1 MGRVFHVYYSPVKTI
16 FATSKPESMSRK
28 VRVRFAPSPTG
39 PLHMGGIRTALYNYL
54 LAKQQG
60 GDFILRIED
69 TDQNRYV
76 PGAEQYII
84 ESLKWCG
91 IEPNEGVGFGDGPHA
106 PYRQS
111 ERKHLYRQY
120 ADKLIASGNAYYAFD
135 TAEDLAQMRQ
145 NLQAQGVPNPAYNS
159 VTRQYMKNSLT
170 LSHDEV
176 EKRLADGDPYV
187 IRFKMPRNEE
197 VKFHDE
203 IRGWV
208 VFNTSQLDD
217 KVLFKSD
224 GMPTYHLANVADD
237 YMMQITH
244 VIRGEEWLSSA
255 PLHVLLYRALG
266 IEEVMPKFAHLSLI
280 LKPDGN
286 GKLSKRDGDRL
297 GFPSFALN
305 WTDPETK
312 EISVGYRERGFF
324 PEAFINFLALLG
336 WNPGGDL
343 EVMSKEEM
351 IKLFSLEKV
360 HKAGARFDFE
370 KAKWFNHQY
379 LKQKPEAEL
388 AEAIKPQI
396 EAKGYKYDAAY
407 VAEFCRLMKERA
419 TFLNDLLEQGYYFF
433 EDVKTF
439 DTETLKKK
447 YKKESRETFNKII
460 EVLSASS
467 DFTATGLEKVLK
479 EFITANGLKIG
490 EVMPVLRLALAGTM
504 QGPTVFDM
512 MALLGKERAI
522 PRLLKSFNFF
532 DSL

>member
-1 MGRVFHVYYSPVKTI
+1 
-16 FATSKPESMSRK
+16 MSRR

-54 LAKQQG
+54 LAKQTG

-69 TDQNRYV
+69 TDQNRFV

-84 ESLKWCG
+84 ETLKWCC

-111 ERKHLYRQY
+111 ERKAMYRKF
-120 ADKLIASGNAYYAFD
+120 ADQLIASEHAYYAFD
-135 TAEDLAQMRQ
+135 TPEDLEQMRA
-145 NLQAQGVPNPAYNS
+145 NMQAQGVPNPAYNS

-170 LSHDEV
+170 LPHDEV
-176 EKRLADGDPYV
+176 KRRLDAGEAYV

-203 IRGWV
+203 IREWV
-208 VFNTSQLDD
+208 SFNSSQLDD

-237 YMMQITH
+237 YLMEVTH

-266 IEEVMPKFAHLSLI
+266 IEDVMPKFAHLSLI

-305 WTDPETK
+305 WTDPESK
-312 EISVGYRERGFF
+312 ETSKGYRERGFF
-324 PEAFINFLALLG
+324 PEAFMNFLALLG
-336 WNPGGDL
+336 WNPGGDI
-343 EVMSKEEM
+343 EIMSKEEM
-351 IKLFSLEKV
+351 IKLFSFEKV

-379 LKQKPEAEL
+379 LKAKPDAEL
-388 AEAIKPQI
+388 AEAIKAEVI
-396 EAKGYKYDAAY
+396 EKGYPYDAAF
-407 VAEFCRLMKERA
+407 VEEFCGLMKERA
-419 TFLNDLLEQGYYFF
+419 TFINDLLDMGYYFF
-433 EDVKTF
+433 EDIKTY
-439 DTETLKKK
+439 DNETIKKK
-447 YKKESRETFNKII
+447 YSKETRAKFDAVIALLNEVSEFNT
-460 EVLSASS
+460 LN
-467 DFTATGLEKVLK
+467 LEKTLK
-479 EFITANGLKIG
+479 EYAASAGIKIG
-490 EVMPVLRLALAGTM
+490 ELMPVLRLALAGTM
-504 QGPTVFDM
+504 QGPPVFNM
-512 MALLGKERAI
+512 MNLLGKEKSIA
-522 PRLLKSFNFF
+522 RLKKSFDYF
-532 DSL
+532 DSI

>member
-1 MGRVFHVYYSPVKTI
+1 
-16 FATSKPESMSRK
+16 MSRR

-69 TDQNRYV
+69 TDQNRFV

-91 IEPNEGVGFGDGPHA
+91 IEPNEGIGFGDGPHA

-111 ERKHLYRQY
+111 ERKAMYREF
-120 ADKLIASGNAYYAFD
+120 ADKLIAQDHAYYAFD
-135 TAEDLAQMRQ
+135 TPEAIEKMKEDLK
-145 NLQAQGVPNPAYNS
+145 AQGVPSPAYNS
-159 VTRQYMKNSLT
+159 VTRQYMQNSLT
-170 LSHDEV
+170 LSNDEV
-176 EKRLADGDPYV
+176 QKRLADGEAYV

-217 KVLFKSD
+217 KVLYKSD

-237 YMMQITH
+237 YMMQVSH

-266 IEEVMPKFAHLSLI
+266 IEDVMPKFAHLSLI

-305 WTDPETK
+305 WTDPETGAP
-312 EISVGYRERGFF
+312 STGYREHGFF

-336 WNPGGDL
+336 WNPGGDK
-343 EVMSKEEM
+343 EIMSLDEM
-351 IKLFSLEKV
+351 VQLFSLEKA
-360 HKAGARFDFE
+360 HKAGARFDYE

-379 LKQKPEAEL
+379 LKAKTDEEL
-388 AEAIKPQI
+388 ALAIKDQI
-396 EAKGYKYDAAY
+396 TAKGFSFDLEFAK
-407 VAEFCRLMKERA
+407 EFCRLMKDRA
-419 TFLNDLLEQGYYFF
+419 TFLTDLLEQGYYFF
-433 EDVKTF
+433 EDVKLY
-439 DTETLKKK
+439 DIETLKKK
-447 YKKESRETFNKII
+447 YNKDKRATLNGVIDAI
-460 EVLSASS
+460 AGTN
-467 DFTATGLEKVLK
+467 DFTAAEVEKNVKEYLNTNSLK
-479 EFITANGLKIG
+479 VG

-504 QGPTVFDM
+504 QGPAVFDM
-512 MALLGKERAI
+512 INLLGKDKTTA
-522 PRLLKSFNFF
+522 RLKKSLDYF

>member
-1 MGRVFHVYYSPVKTI
+1 
-16 FATSKPESMSRK
+16 MSRR

-69 TDQNRYV
+69 TDQNRFV

-84 ESLKWCG
+84 ETLKWCG

-111 ERKHLYRQY
+111 ERKALYRKF
-120 ADKLIASGNAYYAFD
+120 ADQLVENDHAYYAFD
-135 TAEDLAQMRQ
+135 TADELEQMKS
-145 NLQAQGVPNPAYNS
+145 NLKAQGVPNPAYTS
-159 VTRQYMKNSLT
+159 VSRQYMKNSLT
-170 LSHDEV
+170 LPHDEV
-176 EKRLADGDPYV
+176 QHRLANGEPYV
-187 IRFKMPRNEE
+187 IRFKMPRNED

-208 VFNTSQLDD
+208 IFNTSQLDD

-237 YMMQITH
+237 YMMQVTH

-266 IEEVMPKFAHLSLI
+266 IEDVMPKFAHLSLI

-305 WTDPETK
+305 WTDPESK
-312 EISVGYRERGFF
+312 ETSKGYRERGFF
-324 PEAFINFLALLG
+324 PGAFINFLALLG
-336 WNPGGDL
+336 WNPGGDI
-343 EVMSKEEM
+343 EIMSIDEM
-351 IKLFSLEKV
+351 IRLFSFEKV

-379 LKQKPEAEL
+379 LKAKSDDEL
-388 AEAIKPQI
+388 AEAVKPAMA
-396 EAKGYKYDAAY
+396 EKGYTASPAFLR
-407 VAEFCRLMKERA
+407 EFCGLMKERA
-419 TFLNDLLEQGYYFF
+419 TFINDLTEMGYYFF
-433 EDVKTF
+433 EDIKTY
-439 DTETLKKK
+439 DTETIKKK
-447 YKKESRETFNKII
+447 YNKDSRPKFDAVVNLLNEVSEFNTVNLEKT
-460 EVLSASS
+460 LK
-467 DFTATGLEKVLK
+467 DYATGAGIK
-479 EFITANGLKIG
+479 TG
-490 EVMPVLRLALAGTM
+490 ELMPVLRLALAGTM
-504 QGPTVFDM
+504 QGPPVFNM
-512 MALLGKERAI
+512 MNLLGKEKSVA
-522 PRLLKSFNFF
+522 RLKKSFDYF
-532 DSL
+532 DSI

>member
-1 MGRVFHVYYSPVKTI
+1 
-16 FATSKPESMSRK
+16 MSRR

-54 LAKQQG
+54 LAKQTG

-69 TDQNRYV
+69 TDQNRFV

-84 ESLKWCG
+84 ETLKWCG

-111 ERKHLYRQY
+111 ERKAMYRKF
-120 ADKLIASGNAYYAFD
+120 ADQLIASEHAYYAFD
-135 TAEDLAQMRQ
+135 TPEDLEQMRA
-145 NLQAQGVPNPAYNS
+145 NMQAQGVPNPAYNS

-170 LSHDEV
+170 LPHDEV
-176 EKRLADGDPYV
+176 KRRLDAGEAYV

-203 IRGWV
+203 IREWV
-208 VFNTSQLDD
+208 SFNSSQLDD

-237 YMMQITH
+237 YLMEVTH

-266 IEEVMPKFAHLSLI
+266 IEDVMPKFAHLSLI

-305 WTDPETK
+305 WTDPESK
-312 EISVGYRERGFF
+312 ETSKGYRERGFF
-324 PEAFINFLALLG
+324 PEAFMNFLALLG
-336 WNPGGDL
+336 WNPGGDI
-343 EVMSKEEM
+343 EIMSKEEM
-351 IKLFSLEKV
+351 IKLFSFEKV

-379 LKQKPEAEL
+379 LKAKPDAEL
-388 AEAIKPQI
+388 AEAIKAEVI
-396 EAKGYKYDAAY
+396 EKGYPYDAAF
-407 VAEFCRLMKERA
+407 VEEFCGLMKERA
-419 TFLNDLLEQGYYFF
+419 TFINDLLDMGYYFF
-433 EDVKTF
+433 EDIKTY
-439 DTETLKKK
+439 DNETIKKK
-447 YKKESRETFNKII
+447 YSKESRAKFDSVITLLNEVSEFNT
-460 EVLSASS
+460 LN
-467 DFTATGLEKVLK
+467 LEKTLK
-479 EFITANGLKIG
+479 EYAASAGIKIG
-490 EVMPVLRLALAGTM
+490 ELMPVLRLALAGTM
-504 QGPTVFDM
+504 QGPPVFNM
-512 MALLGKERAI
+512 MNLLGKEKSIA
-522 PRLLKSFNFF
+522 RLKKSFDYF
-532 DSL
+532 DSI

>member
-1 MGRVFHVYYSPVKTI
+1 M
-16 FATSKPESMSRK
+16 
-28 VRVRFAPSPTG
+28 RVRFAPSPTG

-76 PGAEQYII
+76 PGAEHYII

-111 ERKHLYRQY
+111 ERKSLYKEY
-120 ADKLIASGNAYYAFD
+120 ADKLLASGNAYYAFD
-135 TAEDLAQMRQ
+135 TTEDLEQMRQ

-159 VTRQYMKNSLT
+159 VTRQYMKNSLS

-176 EKRLADGDPYV
+176 EKRISSGDPYV

-237 YMMQITH
+237 YMMKITH

-305 WTDPETK
+305 WIDPESKDT
-312 EISVGYRERGFF
+312 SVGYRERGFF

-336 WNPGGDL
+336 WNPGGD
-343 EVMSKEEM
+343 KELMTKDEM
-351 IKLFSLEKV
+351 IQLFSFEKV

-379 LKQKPEAEL
+379 LKSKPDSEL
-388 AEAIKPQI
+388 AEAIKDQVI
-396 EAKGYKYDAAY
+396 AKGFTYDAAF
-407 VAEFCRLMKERA
+407 VTEFCRLMKERA
-419 TFLNDLLEQGYYFF
+419 VFLNDLLEQGYYFF
-433 EDVKTF
+433 ADIDKYDV
-439 DTETLKKK
+439 DTLKKK
-447 YKKESRETFNKII
+447 YSKDKRAIFNNIT
-460 EVLSASS
+460 EAVSAAE
-467 DFTATGLEKVLK
+467 DFTAAGLDKTVKEVLAAK
-479 EFITANGLKIG
+479 GLKAG
-490 EVMPVLRLALAGTM
+490 EIMPVLRLALAGTM
-504 QGPTVFDM
+504 QGPAVFDM
-512 MALLGKERAI
+512 MALLGKEKTLA
-522 PRLLKSFNFF
+522 RLGKSFDYF
-532 DSL
+532 DSI

>member
-1 MGRVFHVYYSPVKTI
+1 MER
-16 FATSKPESMSRK
+16 R

-54 LAKQQG
+54 LAKQLG

-111 ERKHLYRQY
+111 ERKASYRKY
-120 ADKLIASGNAYYAFD
+120 ADQLIAGGHAYYAFD
-135 TAEDLAQMRQ
+135 TTEELEQMRQ
-145 NLQAQGVPNPAYNS
+145 NLTAQGVPNPAYNS

-170 LSHDEV
+170 LAHDEV
-176 EKRLADGDPYV
+176 EKRLQSGDPYV

-197 VKFHDE
+197 VKFYDE

-208 VFNTSQLDD
+208 VFNTAQLDD

-237 YMMQITH
+237 YMMEVTH

-266 IEEVMPKFAHLSLI
+266 IENVMPKFAHLSLI

-305 WTDPETK
+305 WTDPESK
-312 EISVGYRERGFF
+312 ETSIGYRERGFF
-324 PEAFINFLALLG
+324 PGAFINFLALLG
-336 WNPGGDL
+336 WNPGGDKEL
-343 EVMSKEEM
+343 MSKDEM
-351 IKLFSLEKV
+351 IQLFSLEKV

-379 LKQKPEAEL
+379 LKNMADEEL
-388 AEAIKPQI
+388 ALAIKPQV
-396 EAKGYKYDAAY
+396 EAKGYSFDLAF
-407 VAEFCRLMKERA
+407 VTGFCRLLKERA
-419 TFLNDLLEQGYYFF
+419 VFLNDLLEQGYYFF
-433 EDVKTF
+433 VDIHTY
-439 DTETLKKK
+439 DLDTLKKK
-447 YKKESRETFNKII
+447 YTKEKRPVFEKVIAAVEAAT
-460 EVLSASS
+460 
-467 DFTATGLEKVLK
+467 DFSATGLDAAVKEVL
-479 EFITANGLKIG
+479 TANGLKAG

-504 QGPTVFDM
+504 QGPAVFDM
-512 MALLGKERAI
+512 MALLGKDKTVER
-522 PRLLKSFNFF
+522 LKKSFDYFETV
-532 DSL
+532 

>member
-1 MGRVFHVYYSPVKTI
+1 MNSYFRP
-16 FATSKPESMSRK
+16 MSRK

-69 TDQNRYV
+69 TDQNRFV

-91 IEPNEGVGFGDGPHA
+91 IEPNEGIGFGDGPHA

-111 ERKHLYRQY
+111 ERKKLYREF
-120 ADKLIASGNAYYAFD
+120 ADKLIASDNAYYAFD
-135 TAEDLAQMRQ
+135 TVEEIEKMKEDLK
-145 NLQAQGVPNPAYNS
+145 AQGVPSPSYNS

-170 LSHDEV
+170 LAKDEV
-176 EKRLADGDPYV
+176 EKRLEAGDEYV
-187 IRFKMPRNEE
+187 IRFKMPRNED

-203 IRGWV
+203 IRQWV

-217 KVLFKSD
+217 KVLYKSD

-237 YMMQITH
+237 YMMQVTH

-266 IEEVMPKFAHLSLI
+266 IEDVMPKFAHLSLI

-305 WTDPETK
+305 WTDPETGAP
-312 EISVGYRERGFF
+312 STGYRERGFF

-336 WNPGGDL
+336 WNPGGDK
-343 EVMSKEEM
+343 EIMSLDEM
-351 IKLFSLEKV
+351 IQLFSFEKV

-370 KAKWFNHQY
+370 KAKWFNSQY
-379 LKQKPEAEL
+379 LKAKPDAEL
-388 AEAIKPQI
+388 AKAIEQQI
-396 EAKGYKYDAAY
+396 ADKGYTFNLAY
-407 VAEFCRLMKERA
+407 VTEFCRLMKERA

-433 EDVKTF
+433 EDVKNY
-439 DTETLKKK
+439 DTETLAKK
-447 YKKESRETFNKII
+447 YSKEKRA
-460 EVLSASS
+460 VLDGVTDAINNSA
-467 DFTATGLEKVLK
+467 DFTAAGIEKSVKDYL
-479 EFITANGLKIG
+479 TANNLKVG

-512 MALLGKERAI
+512 VALLGKEKAVA
-522 PRLLKSFNFF
+522 RLNKSLDYF

>member
-1 MGRVFHVYYSPVKTI
+1 
-16 FATSKPESMSRK
+16 MSRR

-69 TDQNRYV
+69 TDQNRFV
-76 PGAEQYII
+76 PGAEEYII
-84 ESLKWCG
+84 ETLKWCG

-111 ERKHLYRQY
+111 ERKALYRKF
-120 ADKLIASGNAYYAFD
+120 ADQLIEKEHAYYAFD
-135 TAEDLAQMRQ
+135 TAEELEQMRA
-145 NLQAQGVPNPAYNS
+145 NMQAQGVPSPSYNS

-170 LSHDEV
+170 LPHDEV
-176 EKRLADGDPYV
+176 AKRLANGDAYV

-203 IRGWV
+203 IREWV
-208 VFNTSQLDD
+208 SFNTSQLDD

-237 YMMQITH
+237 FLMEITH

-266 IEEVMPKFAHLSLI
+266 IEDKMPKFAHLSLI

-312 EISVGYRERGFF
+312 ETSKGYRERGFF
-324 PEAFINFLALLG
+324 PEAFMNFLALLG
-336 WNPGGDL
+336 WNPGGDK
-343 EVMSKEEM
+343 EMMTKEEM
-351 IKLFSLEKV
+351 IELFSFEKV
-360 HKAGARFDFE
+360 HKSGARFDFE

-379 LKQKPEAEL
+379 LKAKPDQEL
-388 AEAIKPQI
+388 AEAIKPKL
-396 EAKGYKYDAAY
+396 EELGYTYDAGF
-407 VAEFCRLMKERA
+407 VSEFCGLMKERA
-419 TFLNDLLEQGYYFF
+419 TFISDLLEMGYYFF
-433 EDVKTF
+433 EDIKSY
-439 DTETLKKK
+439 DNETIKKK
-447 YKKESRETFNKII
+447 YSKESRAKFDSVI
-460 EVLSASS
+460 EVLNGVSEFNAVNLE
-467 DFTATGLEKVLK
+467 TALK
-479 EFITANGLKIG
+479 EHTTAAGIKTG

-504 QGPTVFDM
+504 QGPPVFSM
-512 MALLGKERAI
+512 MNLLGKERSIA
-522 PRLLKSFNFF
+522 RLKSSFNYF
-532 DSL
+532 DSI

>member
-1 MGRVFHVYYSPVKTI
+1 
-16 FATSKPESMSRK
+16 MSSRR

-39 PLHMGGIRTALYNYL
+39 PLHIGGIRTALYNYL

-84 ESLKWCG
+84 DSLKWCG
-91 IEPNEGVGFGDGPHA
+91 IEPNEGVGFGDGPFA

-111 ERKHLYRQY
+111 ERKHLYREY

-135 TAEDLAQMRQ
+135 TAEELDQMRQ

-176 EKRLADGDPYV
+176 ERRLASGNPYV

-197 VKFHDE
+197 VKFYDE

-266 IEEVMPKFAHLSLI
+266 IEQTMPKFAHLSLI

-305 WTDPETK
+305 WTDPETN
-312 EISVGYRERGFF
+312 ETSIGYRERGFF

-336 WNPGGDL
+336 WNPGGDV

-379 LKQKPEAEL
+379 LIQKPETEL
-388 AEAIKPQI
+388 AAAIKEQVLS
-396 EAKGYKYDAAY
+396 KGYAFDVTYIAA
-407 VAEFCRLMKERA
+407 FCRLMKERA

-433 EDVKTF
+433 EDIKSY
-439 DTETLKKK
+439 DIETLKKK
-447 YKKESRETFNKII
+447 YKKESRSIFNSITETINA
-460 EVLSASS
+460 VS
-467 DFTATGLEKVLK
+467 DFSAKSIEAALK
-479 EFITANGLKIG
+479 EFIASNGLKIG
-490 EVMPVLRLALAGTM
+490 EIMPVLRLALAGTM
-504 QGPTVFDM
+504 QGPAIFDI
-512 MALLGKERAI
+512 MALLGKEKTIA
-522 PRLLKSFNFF
+522 RLKKSLDYF